1 MRFLHFAIIADWLE
15 SLLLPIE
22 KLIGSCLNSRYHEVG
37 EIDMHMNDLAG
48 VLFLALIIGIVI
60 IAITKVIYRKMKGG
74 G

>member
-1 MRFLHFAIIADWLE
+1 
-15 SLLLPIE
+15 
-22 KLIGSCLNSRYHEVG
+22 
-37 EIDMHMNDLAG
+37 MHMNDLAG